1 LCEVSLLRGLGQPR
15 LYDGTTS
22 SSGLVQVMGLQGLDA
37 ATGFTQSFTSKNVLG
52 MNGSTLSVNQLSG
65 MVNDGNNGA
74 NYTVSFNTAPGTIT
88 PAALTISAVT
98 DSRVYNGTTSSS
110 VTPTITSGQVFS
122 GDTANFAEVFV
133 SKNVRGTNASTLAAS
148 GSVSDGNG
156 GSNYTVTFQTAQGTI
171 TRAQLTIAAVSDQKV
186 FDGTTSAIVS
196 AQVSGL
202 KGADTVSGLAESF
215 ASANAG
221 SSAMALGPL
230 TVNDGNGGANYTL
243 TVVNATGT
251 ITPAPLTITAHD
263 ATQVVGTPDPVFSAS
278 FGPFPG
284 GLGPSALDGTLSFT
298 TNAPAGSPGSFKIFA
313 GGLSSSNFDITFVP
327 GTLLVTAANNSL
339 PPVPFS
345 VNQGN
350 GTPAFSLTDPAL
362 ASLIVKV
369 SDGTGSQTGNAGGPS
384 VNGNLQA
391 PTLDENGNPLGPLIS
406 FNSSFIEVCRTRVNL
421 CR

>member
-1 LCEVSLLRGLGQPR
+1 MVS
-15 LYDGTTS
+15 
-22 SSGLVQVMGLQGLDA
+22 
-37 ATGFTQSFTSKNVLG
+37 
-52 MNGSTLSVNQLSG
+52 
-65 MVNDGNNGA
+65 DGNNGA

-88 PAALTISAVT
+88 PAALTINAVA
-98 DSRVYNGTTSSS
+98 D
-110 VTPTITSGQVFS
+110 
-122 GDTANFAEVFV
+122 
-133 SKNVRGTNASTLAAS
+133 
-148 GSVSDGNG
+148 
-156 GSNYTVTFQTAQGTI
+156 TFQTAQGTI